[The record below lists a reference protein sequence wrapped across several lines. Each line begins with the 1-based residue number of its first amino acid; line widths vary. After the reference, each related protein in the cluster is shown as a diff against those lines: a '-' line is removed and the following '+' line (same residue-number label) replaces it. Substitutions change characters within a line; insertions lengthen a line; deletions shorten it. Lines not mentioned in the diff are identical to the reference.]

1 VNYPSSKLEM
11 TLKMH
16 SVEMKTQQFKELTR
30 DELFLLFVQ
39 RLESST
45 THEEKGYGLK

>member
-1 VNYPSSKLEM
+1 M

-16 SVEMKTQQFKELTR
+16 SVEMKAQQFKELTR

-39 RLESST
+39 RLESSV
-45 THEEKGYGLK
+45 THKEKGYGIQ